1 MVQLCKDFVGD
12 QAWFNDYQDT
22 RTTETPQTTDDKR
35 NHRLCQTELCP
46 LNVQAVRLLRWMEAT
61 AQPICVAHLPLS
73 CTTPEVKFSLQ
84 PVWTAHVPQLQ
95 VSSGINSQA
104 AKDHLEKALQVT
116 ATKGCA
122 VTDSEI
128 AEHHYKLGRVMW
140 IMGGNLRSS
149 PKYARRHFEAAS
161 MEENDWQVGSFCSM
175 RLNSNAPFRFAS

>member
-1 MVQLCKDFVGD
+1 M
-12 QAWFNDYQDT
+12 
-22 RTTETPQTTDDKR
+22 
-35 NHRLCQTELCP
+35 
-46 LNVQAVRLLRWMEAT
+46 
-61 AQPICVAHLPLS
+61 
-73 CTTPEVKFSLQ
+73 
-84 PVWTAHVPQLQ
+84 
-95 VSSGINSQA
+95 QA

-161 MEENDWQVGSFCSM
+161 MEENDWQVRARLPGSGPLPGSGWVLHVCQYLQDGLGMGPCGRPGYAGAADDRSEV
-175 RLNSNAPFRFAS
+175 